1 MLYKVKNDVNKVK
14 TRTDASLGRLKN
26 VEEKRKEIIEKFSVK
41 FDKFYHK
48 MYDFGKFVRMLN
60 MIFEKEETVRNFD
73 FAQDFLLYE
82 QKILEKLQIQSVP
95 TSSNSLPKN
104 TQNQMNI
111 IEIKNNQNSI
121 NTTTNAKVASF
132 NDILVSKSLSKK
144 ILITKLADF
153 IPVKRKVDVIKSKK
167 SDAWSLIAKHNYN
180 EFNEEL
186 KLKRKNLEENRKSG
200 REILAHQILLK
211 NERKD
216 RDKDNDEYY
225 IKVQIEKNN
234 NYDRNLIEKKEHIKR
249 EIMKEKEIRDNIL
262 KCKNIFNFLLKI
274 KVRNCRRKSTKK
286 EF

>member
-1 MLYKVKNDVNKVK
+1 M
-14 TRTDASLGRLKN
+14 
-26 VEEKRKEIIEKFSVK
+26 
-41 FDKFYHK
+41 
-48 MYDFGKFVRMLN
+48 
-60 MIFEKEETVRNFD
+60 
-73 FAQDFLLYE
+73 
-82 QKILEKLQIQSVP
+82 
-95 TSSNSLPKN
+95 
-104 TQNQMNI
+104 
-111 IEIKNNQNSI
+111 
-121 NTTTNAKVASF
+121 
-132 NDILVSKSLSKK
+132 
-144 ILITKLADF
+144 
-153 IPVKRKVDVIKSKK
+153 IKSKK